1 MATKEHVYA
10 SDHSASVLATHSWR
24 TAQNSAAYLL
34 PFLKPN
40 FKLLDVGCGP
50 GTITVDLAKLVGHV
64 IGVEYSPEPL
74 SQARTFAEQQGVKN
88 VEFQVADI
96 HDLPFEDDTFDVV
109 HAHQV
114 LQHIRDPIQGLK
126 EMRRVTK
133 KGGILAC
140 RESASM
146 AWYPESEGMSKWYE
160 VHMKVAG
167 SKGSNPNSGN
177 RIHAWAR
184 EAGVK
189 VEDIK
194 CTAGTWCFASKE
206 EREYWGGRW
215 EKRTSESVF
224 NKLAIE
230 KGYVNEKEL
239 EEIGKAWKEWEENE
253 DGWFTILHGE
263 IICKV

>member
-1 MATKEHVYA
+1 MATKEHVYT
-10 SDHSASVLATHSWR
+10 SDHSAAVLATHSWR
-24 TAQNSAAYLL
+24 TVQNSAAYLI
-34 PFLKPN
+34 PYLKPD
-40 FKLLDVGCGP
+40 FKLLDAGCGP
-50 GTITVDLAKLVGHV
+50 GTITVDLARFLPEGHV
-64 IGVEYSPEPL
+64 IGVEYSAEPL

-88 VEFQVADI
+88 VEFRVEDI
-96 HDLPFEDDTFDVV
+96 HELPFEDGTFDVV
-109 HAHQV
+109 HAHQCPETD
-114 LQHIRDPIQGLK
+114 RTFR
-126 EMRRVTK
+126 EMERVTK
-133 KGGILAC
+133 KGGIVAC

-146 AWYPESEGMSKWYE
+146 TWYPQSKGLAKWYE

-184 EAGVK
+184 EAGFK
-189 VEDIK
+189 VDGIK

-224 NKLAIE
+224 NKLATE
-230 KGYVNEKEL
+230 RGYATEEEL
-239 EEIGKAWKEWEENE
+239 KEIGKAWKAWEQDE